1 MKGTAAALAAAAAPT
16 PGTVWAILGCIAAA
30 GAVGGLVNALTGGSG
45 GTGLL
50 ITPQVVQPQGVFQLG
65 FIGNIV
71 LGAFGAVL
79 TWGAVRTAQRLGH
92 DRHAARWRTARQLD
106 RDRAR
111 RRRADRAAGAKV
123 ITSELDKYVAKK
135 TAVTAA
141 AGAGDPNLAIQ
152 IASSHP
158 IAALA
163 AAMPPAP
170 AATDA
175 GGGAD
180 SPPATAAAATAA
192 AAPQSVP

>member
-1 MKGTAAALAAAAAPT
+1 VKQTAAALAAAAAPT

-45 GTGLL
+45 GTGRL
-50 ITPQVVQPQGVFQLG
+50 IMPQVVQPQGVFQLG

-79 TWGAVRTAQRLGH
+79 TWGLYGPLKDSVMIGTRPAGGLPANLTVTALVG
-92 DRHAARWRTARQLD
+92 AALTG
-106 RDRAR
+106 
-111 RRRADRAAGAKV
+111 AAGAKV
-123 ITSELDKYVAKK
+123 ITSELDKYVLKK

-141 AGAGDPNLAIQ
+141 AGAGDPNLAVQ

-163 AAMPPAP
+163 AAMPRAP
-170 AATDA
+170 AATA
-175 GGGAD
+175 AGGAD
-180 SPPATAAAATAA
+180 SPPATAAAPA

>member
-1 MKGTAAALAAAAAPT
+1 M
-16 PGTVWAILGCIAAA
+16 
-30 GAVGGLVNALTGGSG
+30 NALTGGSG
-45 GTGLL
+45 GTGRL
-50 ITPQVVQPQGVFQLG
+50 IMPQVVQPQGVFQLG

-79 TWGAVRTAQRLGH
+79 TWGLYGPLKDSVMIGTRPAGGLPANLTVTALVG
-92 DRHAARWRTARQLD
+92 AALTG
-106 RDRAR
+106 
-111 RRRADRAAGAKV
+111 AAGAKV
-123 ITSELDKYVAKK
+123 ITSELDKYVLKK

-141 AGAGDPNLAIQ
+141 AGAGDPNLAVQ
-152 IASSHP
+152 IASSRP

-170 AATDA
+170 AATEA

-180 SPPATAAAATAA
+180 SPPATT